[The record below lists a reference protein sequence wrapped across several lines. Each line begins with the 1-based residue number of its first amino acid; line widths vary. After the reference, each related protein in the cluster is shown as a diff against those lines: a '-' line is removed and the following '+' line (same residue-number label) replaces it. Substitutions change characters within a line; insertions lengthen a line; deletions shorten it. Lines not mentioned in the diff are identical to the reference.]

1 MANTVYDNF
10 YLSNEIEDQYKS
22 HLDLQTFCTVDN
34 ALEGTAGML
43 RKINVYKATD
53 GTEKLAMGVGN
64 SKSIEVGFTPREYR
78 IQLAQN
84 RFKYY
89 DEQAMTDPQLV
100 PVGTKHMGA
109 DMFNTVNA
117 DIYGEF
123 AKATQVVVVTKFS
136 VVKDSVLSFQEGD
149 AVKLSVDGTDM
160 FYGFVFTKSRSGRAP
175 NVIEVTAY
183 DQLRYFKNKDTYVY
197 SNKKAS
203 DVIKMI
209 AEDFGL
215 SVGALE
221 DTGYVIASRTED
233 NATLFDIAQ
242 NALDETLRAKT
253 KLYVLYDK
261 VGKLT
266 LQDIE
271 SMKLNL
277 LIDADTIGEYSYSS
291 TIDKQTYNQIK
302 ITFENKDSGKREIFI
317 AKDSSNINK
326 WGLLQYTDTVELS
339 ASGAAKAEALLK
351 LYNTKTRSLSIS
363 DALGDTRV
371 RAGSSVIV
379 KLGLGDINVQS
390 YLLVESVTHKFK
402 QEQHLMDLK
411 LRGGTFVT

>member
-1 MANTVYDNF
+1 MSKVDLIIQSGSTILYPIVEEGIS
-10 YLSNEIEDQYKS
+10 LSWD
-22 HLDLQTFCTVDN
+22 
-34 ALEGTAGML
+34 
-43 RKINVYKATD
+43 RK
-53 GTEKLAMGVGN
+53 GSPGKL
-64 SKSIEVGFTPREYR
+64 
-78 IQLAQN
+78 
-84 RFKYY
+84 
-89 DEQAMTDPQLV
+89 
-100 PVGTKHMGA
+100 
-109 DMFNTVNA
+109 
-117 DIYGEF
+117 
-123 AKATQVVVVTKFS
+123 KFS

-160 FYGFVFTKSRSGRAP
+160 FYGFVFTKSRSGRTP

-233 NATLFDIAQ
+233 

>member
-1 MANTVYDNF
+1 MKVDLIIQNGSTIYYPIVEEGIS
-10 YLSNEIEDQYKS
+10 LSWDRKGS
-22 HLDLQTFCTVDN
+22 P
-34 ALEGTAGML
+34 GTL
-43 RKINVYKATD
+43 
-53 GTEKLAMGVGN
+53 
-64 SKSIEVGFTPREYR
+64 
-78 IQLAQN
+78 
-84 RFKYY
+84 
-89 DEQAMTDPQLV
+89 
-100 PVGTKHMGA
+100 
-109 DMFNTVNA
+109 
-117 DIYGEF
+117 
-123 AKATQVVVVTKFS
+123 KFS
-136 VVKDSVLSFQEGD
+136 VVKDSVLSFQEGN
-149 AVKLSVDGTDM
+149 AVKLTVDGTDM
-160 FYGFVFTKSRSGRAP
+160 FYGFVFTKSRSGSSP

-203 DVIKMI
+203 EVIKMI

-215 SVGALE
+215 SVGELE
-221 DTGYVIASRTED
+221 DTKHVIGSRTED

-242 NALDETLRAKT
+242 NALDETLQAKT
-253 KLYVLYDK
+253 QLYVLYDK

-266 LQDIE
+266 LQNIE
-271 SMKLNL
+271 NMKLNL
-277 LIDADTIGEYSYSS
+277 LIDADTIGGYSYSS
-291 TIDKQTYNQIK
+291 TIDKQSFNQIK

-317 AKDSSNINK
+317 AKDSANINK

-339 ASGAAKAEALLK
+339 SSGAAKAEALLK
-351 LYNTKTRSLSIS
+351 LYNTKTRTLSIS
-363 DALGDTRV
+363 DALGDVRV

>member
-1 MANTVYDNF
+1 MKVDLIIQNGSTIYYPIVEEGIS
-10 YLSNEIEDQYKS
+10 LSWD
-22 HLDLQTFCTVDN
+22 
-34 ALEGTAGML
+34 
-43 RKINVYKATD
+43 RK
-53 GTEKLAMGVGN
+53 GSPGKL
-64 SKSIEVGFTPREYR
+64 
-78 IQLAQN
+78 
-84 RFKYY
+84 
-89 DEQAMTDPQLV
+89 
-100 PVGTKHMGA
+100 
-109 DMFNTVNA
+109 
-117 DIYGEF
+117 
-123 AKATQVVVVTKFS
+123 KFS
-136 VVKDSVLSFQEGD
+136 VVKDSVLSFQEGN
-149 AVKLSVDGTDM
+149 AVKLTVDGTDM
-160 FYGFVFTKSRSGRAP
+160 FYGFVFTKSRSSSSP

-203 DVIKMI
+203 EVIKMI

-215 SVGALE
+215 SVGELE
-221 DTGYVIASRTED
+221 DTKHVIGSRTED

-242 NALDETLRAKT
+242 NALDETLQAKT
-253 KLYVLYDK
+253 QLYVLYDK

-266 LQDIE
+266 LQNIE
-271 SMKLNL
+271 NMKLNL
-277 LIDADTIGEYSYSS
+277 LIDADTIGGYSYSS
-291 TIDKQTYNQIK
+291 TIDKQSFNQIK

-317 AKDSSNINK
+317 AKDSANINK

-339 ASGAAKAEALLK
+339 SSGAAKAEALLK
-351 LYNTKTRSLSIS
+351 LYNTKTRALSIS
-363 DALGDTRV
+363 DALGDVRV